1 MTRINER
8 VWIHSKEKFIDYANE
23 KLNIMQF
30 LDLSERDQID
40 LLAAG
45 IKLPMIQV
53 AATDLRIEKLS
64 DFLEHMRRVMEA
76 AVTPFNGHK
85 HQGPKPSANSAAKTA
100 KDIVCR
106 NCQRKGHAAKDC
118 RSQVICYNCQQPGHT
133 RPQCLSKSGEQSKA
147 AARRTGSRAALWQS
161 SARQYRRYNMYL

>member
-1 MTRINER
+1 GSNTAGYPSTDTGTKQINGAADKTDGA
-8 VWIHSKEKFIDYANE
+8 IAGDTP
-23 KLNIMQF
+23 
-30 LDLSERDQID
+30 DLSERDQID

-64 DFLEHMRRVMEA
+64 DFLEHMRRVTEA

-133 RPQCLSKSGEQSKA
+133 KPQCPSKSGE
-147 AARRTGSRAALWQS
+147 
-161 SARQYRRYNMYL
+161 